1 MILDRKGDKATRIC
15 DECGDIKEN
24 VHYWNL
30 KYKEK
35 HLCYSCSNKKTNI
48 GRTPHN
54 KSKKQE
60 PKKIGNVSVS
70 SDGYPMVWVGRHNYS
85 HGYMS
90 VHRLIVSD
98 EIGRNLSNNEK
109 VHHIDGDK
117 SNYREDNLYLC
128 ESMSHHQSLH
138 TQLESL
144 SFELIQ
150 NGLIEFDKSKG
161 IYKLSLP
168 IKQLIESKS
177 GEFMETPEKDNH
189 ELSSVELAEKVQ
201 RLFPSG
207 STDKRQEAPDSLGNK
222 DEDIVRSDK

>member
-1 MILDRKGDKATRIC
+1 MILDRKGDKGTRVC
-15 DECGDIKEN
+15 DECGDHKEN
-24 VHYWNL
+24 VSYWNL
-30 KYKEK
+30 KRKEI
-35 HLCYSCSNKKTNI
+35 HLCYSCSNRKTNV
-48 GRTPHN
+48 GRIPYN
-54 KSKKQE
+54 KGKKQK
-60 PKKIGNVSVS
+60 PKDIGNTHTS

-85 HGYMS
+85 HGYMP
-90 VHRLIVSD
+90 VHRLLVSEKENRVLD
-98 EIGRNLSNNEK
+98 FNEK

-117 SNYREDNLYLC
+117 SNYDIDNLFLC

-138 TQLESL
+138 AQLETI

-150 NGLIEFDKSKG
+150 NDLIKFDHSKG

-168 IKQLIESKS
+168 IKRLIELKS

-207 STDKRQEAPDSLGNK
+207 STPKQVEAPDPSEEG
-222 DEDIVRSDK
+222 EDIVRSNK